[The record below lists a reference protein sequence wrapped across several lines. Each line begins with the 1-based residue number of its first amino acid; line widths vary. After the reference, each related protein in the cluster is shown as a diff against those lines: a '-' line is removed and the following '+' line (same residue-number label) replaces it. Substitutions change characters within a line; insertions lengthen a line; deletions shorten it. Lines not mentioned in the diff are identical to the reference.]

1 MFKDG
6 LPRLIFLSGRNE
18 KGVKKLIDHIKNGQM
33 DEEFAA
39 LLQSV
44 FCKTMNAHYYRSFTI
59 LPDINENVQEEIL
72 VGD

>member
-18 KGVKKLIDHIKNGQM
+18 VGLKQLIEHIKNSQA
-33 DEEFAA
+33 DEEFVA

-44 FCKTMNAHYYRSFTI
+44 FYKNINTHYYRSFTI
-59 LPDINENVQEEIL
+59 LPDKDEGVQDEIS
-72 VGD
+72 VGG